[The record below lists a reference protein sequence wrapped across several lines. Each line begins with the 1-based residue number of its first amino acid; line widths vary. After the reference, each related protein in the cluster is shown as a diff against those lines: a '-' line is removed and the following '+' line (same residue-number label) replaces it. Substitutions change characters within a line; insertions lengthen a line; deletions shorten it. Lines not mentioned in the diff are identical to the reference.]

1 MLELVLSFIHNAA
14 TLIFGVFISAWILG
28 IRKSRKNLMLLLAF
42 TFSVGALFIASF
54 LSFGYDGTEKLYP
67 LIIHAPLVLFF
78 IFCFKR
84 KASVSVLSVLTAYMF
99 CQISNWTGLAAAYA
113 THRLWAY
120 YAVRIAV
127 TLIVFILFTLFI
139 ANSFNRLLQKPTKA
153 IVILSIMPTVYYV
166 FDYLTCVYTD
176 LLYSGLDVVVEFLGF
191 VLCITFVLFLILYFK
206 QYEEKTESDRL
217 SLLLYMQQIQ
227 SQKEVERIRRSERE
241 ISILRHD
248 MRHFLTNVSAF
259 IKNGEYDKALGVI
272 DEISALSDSTAY
284 ERYSNNKI
292 IDLIVSSRIG
302 DITEAG
308 IELCHSIRV
317 PDTLPCSDT
326 DITSILSNAL
336 ENAIHASKNAE
347 VKRIELDMHINSDKL
362 LISVKNTFSEP
373 PRIIDGIPQTDK
385 SGHGFGTQSII
396 HVTEKLGG
404 SYQFSVKDGMFIL
417 RIII

>member
-1 MLELVLSFIHNAA
+1 MVEVLLGFIHNAT

-28 IRKSRKNLMLLLAF
+28 IRKSRKNLMILLAF
-42 TFSVGALFIASF
+42 TFSVGVLFVGSF
-54 LSFGYDGTEKLYP
+54 MSFGYDGTEKLYP
-67 LIIHAPLVLFF
+67 LIIHTPLVLFF
-78 IFCFKR
+78 IFCFK
-84 KASVSVLSVLTAYMF
+84 KKVSVSLLSVLTAYMF
-99 CQISNWTGLAAAYA
+99 CQISNWIGIAAVYA
-113 THRLWAY
+113 THRMWVY
-120 YAVRIAV
+120 YAVRITV
-127 TLIVFILFTLFI
+127 TVTVFILFTLFI

-153 IVILSIMPTVYYV
+153 IIILSIMPTVYYI

-206 QYEEKTESDRL
+206 QYEEKAESDRL
-217 SLLLYMQQIQ
+217 NLLLYMQQIQ

-259 IKNGEYDKALGVI
+259 IKNGEYGKALGVI
-272 DEISALSDSTAY
+272 DEISALNDSTAF

-302 DITEAG
+302 DITDAG
-308 IELCHSIRV
+308 IEFCHSIRV
-317 PDTLPCSDT
+317 PAVLHCSDT

-336 ENAIHASKNAE
+336 ENAIHAAKDAE
-347 VKRIELDMHINSDKL
+347 IKKIELDMHINSDKL

-373 PRIIDGIPQTDK
+373 PHITDGIPYTDK

-404 SYQFSVKDGMFIL
+404 NYQFSVKDDMFIL